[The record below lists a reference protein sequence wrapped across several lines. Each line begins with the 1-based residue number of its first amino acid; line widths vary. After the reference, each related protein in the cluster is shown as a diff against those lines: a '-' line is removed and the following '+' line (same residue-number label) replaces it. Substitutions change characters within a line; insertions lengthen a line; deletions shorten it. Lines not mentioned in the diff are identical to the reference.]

1 MSIFLPSRHS
11 ELCLRAFGP
20 LALPTGNGRLRPGAL
35 GSTIL
40 PVLPGGL
47 PSRLRAAGL
56 ADRGNG
62 GASVDVEIV
71 ELEVHLELFLGRF
84 VKLSCVELLEWA

>member
-20 LALPTGNGRLRPGAL
+20 LALPAGNGRLRPGAL

-47 PSRLRAAGL
+47 PPRLRPAVGANL
-56 ADRGNG
+56 PS
-62 GASVDVEIV
+62 ASVDVEVV
-71 ELEVHLELFLGRF
+71 EFEVHLELFLWRF
-84 VKLSCVELLEWA
+84 VKLSCIELLEWT